1 MSILTEAF
9 VFTVICISVGS
20 GITTLMEVFL

>member
-1 MSILTEAF
+1 MSILVEAF

-20 GITTLMEVFL
+20 GITTLMEVLL

>member
-1 MSILTEAF
+1 MSVLVEAC
-9 VFTVICISVGS
+9 VFTVLCISVGS

>member
-1 MSILTEAF
+1 MSVLVEAF
-9 VFTVICISVGS
+9 VFTVLCISVGS

>member
-1 MSILTEAF
+1 MSVLIEAF
-9 VFTVICISVGS
+9 VFTVLCISVGS